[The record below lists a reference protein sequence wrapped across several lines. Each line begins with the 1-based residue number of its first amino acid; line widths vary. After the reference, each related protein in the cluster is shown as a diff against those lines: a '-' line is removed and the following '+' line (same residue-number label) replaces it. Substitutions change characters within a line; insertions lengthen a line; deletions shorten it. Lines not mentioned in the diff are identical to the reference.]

1 MNTLRMPDSPVMDD
15 LEVDAALRELGM
27 GAADL
32 DRELAIAESARTI
45 LLASLWE
52 PEPGLEERIEARV
65 AQRLQYQ
72 ETAWMLAD
80 LAVLGWSTLR
90 AVIDNE
96 RPRHHGGT
104 TMIDENSD

>member
-1 MNTLRMPDSPVMDD
+1 MNTPRQVDSPVMDD
-15 LEVDAALRELGM
+15 LDVDSALSELGI

-32 DRELAIAESARTI
+32 DRELAIAESAGTR
-45 LLASLWE
+45 LLARLWE

-65 AQRLQYQ
+65 AQRLQDQ

-90 AVIDNE
+90 TVVDNE
-96 RPRHHGGT
+96 GHDT
-104 TMIDENSD
+104 TEGRR

>member
-1 MNTLRMPDSPVMDD
+1 MNTPRQVDSPVMDD
-15 LEVDAALRELGM
+15 LDVEAALSELGM

-32 DRELAIAESARTI
+32 DRELAIAESAGTS
-45 LLASLWE
+45 LLARLWE

-65 AQRLQYQ
+65 AQRLQDQ

-90 AVIDNE
+90 AVVDNE
-96 RPRHHGGT
+96 ATTPRRDDGDG
-104 TMIDENSD
+104 